1 MIRRGIGVQP
11 YTAVIGGVIPL
22 LDTYGSAAAAY
33 SVRKLRTLY
42 TGNAIRVRR
51 SSDNTEQDIG
61 FDINGN
67 LNESALTTFVGA
79 GNGFVTT
86 WYDQSGNGRNVTQA
100 TATSQPQII
109 QSGSLITENSRAS
122 IRFDG
127 SNDFL
132 FNTTK
137 GFAVNNITHF
147 AVSTRD
153 TTGAIQPI
161 FSTGILSG
169 SIGFGFYYTNT
180 NLITQQT
187 RDNVNV
193 SSIGDYANTQG
204 NLNLISAVNTTTTI
218 NVYFNGVNNVNANHT
233 ISGNSNGYMAFGTRF
248 DSTNGNL
255 FALNGKVS
263 EYIFWQNNLS
273 ANLDAIEI
281 DVNNY
286 YTIY

>member
-1 MIRRGIGVQP
+1 MIRRGIGVQS
-11 YTAVIGGVIPL
+11 YVSAGGVIPL
-22 LDTYGSAAAAY
+22 LDIYGSAAAAY

-42 TGNAIRVRR
+42 TGSAIRVRR

-61 FDINGN
+61 FDVNGN
-67 LNESALTTFVGA
+67 LDESALTTFVGA

-100 TATSQPQII
+100 TATFQPQII

-132 FNTTK
+132 LNTTK

-153 TTGAIQPI
+153 TTGVFQPI

-180 NLITQQT
+180 NLLTQQT
-187 RDNVNV
+187 RDAVNVN
-193 SSIGDYANTQG
+193 SIGDYANIQG
-204 NLNLISAVNTTTTI
+204 NLNIISAVNTTTTI

-248 DSTNGNL
+248 DSSNGNG